1 MGELRKDGM
10 INRLPRSKVGKKVDS
25 SIYSKNLLMMLQIL
39 RIAGNAKI
47 LYPVENKYG
56 ESRLYMH
63 RHLMIGN
70 PLSEY
75 CF

>member
-10 INRLPRSKVGKKVDS
+10 INRLPGSNHKVDS
-25 SIYSKNLLMMLQIL
+25 SIYSKNLMMILQIR

-63 RHLMIGN
+63 RHLMILN